1 MWCFLCSNKRA
12 ELSEEEAG
20 RGCGSTKTR
29 QQTESGSICLR
40 SPYLSAVAS
49 SAPSSKSLSDFGGL
63 SGSLAALEV
72 REVGGDAF
80 DMSKTMTVHKEI
92 F

>member
-20 RGCGSTKTR
+20 RGCGSAKNR
-29 QQTESGSICLR
+29 QQIGSGSVCLR
-40 SPYLSAVAS
+40 SPYLSAVAP

-72 REVGGDAF
+72 GEVAGEAF
-80 DMSKTMTVHKEI
+80 DASMTMTVYKEI